1 MATHSPLAF
10 VENKAAPVRLIE
22 VTSDGH
28 ARRLDVTEDLIEGY
42 IEKDFS
48 ASYTGFQRRCMLTR
62 GKTHGSRTEQPANVE
77 SIKLL

>member
-1 MATHSPLAF
+1 MSTAAHSWLAF
-10 VENKAAPVRLIE
+10 VENKDVPVKLIE

-48 ASYTGFQRRCMLTR
+48 ASSIGFQRRCMLT
-62 GKTHGSRTEQPANVE
+62 
-77 SIKLL
+77 